1 MVHALSHRR
10 SSVEDR
16 VSADGIVLRTR
27 LAHNFAGY
35 GAEARLA
42 SRTIGVGHE
51 SDHLGASLSLTLE
64 SIEDEL
70 AVHRWKLERDDI
82 RFDRMPT
89 IAEMTTTLS
98 TIVREAYPGGE
109 VVPVN
114 LEHIMMPPVGW
125 VRVGGR
131 RTLPLPAVGA
141 VIALHEND
149 GHGGPGA
156 PIGFT
161 STAGDGGLVQISAL
175 LVLRP

>member
-1 MVHALSHRR
+1 MVHALPHHGVSAGSRA
-10 SSVEDR
+10 
-16 VSADGIVLRTR
+16 SADGIVLRAR
-27 LAHNFAGY
+27 LAPNFAGY
-35 GAEARLA
+35 GTEARLA
-42 SRTIGVGHE
+42 SRAHEIGHE
-51 SDHLGASLSLTLE
+51 TDHLGSSLSLTLE
-64 SIEDEL
+64 ALDDEL
-70 AVHRWKLERDDI
+70 AAYRWKLERDDL

-89 IAEMTTTLS
+89 IAEMVTTLS

-109 VVPVN
+109 VVPVS
-114 LEHIMMPPVGW
+114 LEHILMPPFGW

-131 RTLPLPAVGA
+131 QALPLPAVGA

-161 STAGDGGLVQISAL
+161 ATAGDGGLVQISAL

>member
-1 MVHALSHRR
+1 MVLAFSHRG
-10 SSVEDR
+10 SSAQQR
-16 VSADGIVLRTR
+16 ASTDGIVLRTR
-27 LAHNFAGY
+27 LAQNFAGY

-42 SRTIGVGHE
+42 SRTRGVGHD
-51 SDHLGASLSLTLE
+51 SDHLRSSLSLTLE

-70 AVHRWKLERDDI
+70 ASYRWALERDDI
-82 RFDRMPT
+82 RFDRTPT
-89 IAEMTTTLS
+89 IPEMITTLL
-98 TIVREAYPGGE
+98 TLVRDAYPNGE

-114 LEHIMMPPVGW
+114 LEHIIMPPVGW

-131 RTLPLPAVGA
+131 QTLPLPAVGA

-161 STAGDGGLVQISAL
+161 ATAGDGGLVQVSAL